1 MLRTIPPE
9 SFGAAGSR
17 VLLLRE
23 GSCITPVPGPT
34 DGHFQQAVR
43 CFAELGNPSICRL
56 RVGSLQILRLPN
68 PETRTSHAGAEGVRE
83 HFSTDGSFFLTSG
96 RCRLRTR
103 LSNFKKCTA
112 HHFLF
117 CWPFSNV
124 TDMLMINSRGNC
136 HSLGGSSWSRRMN
149 QLELEE
155 RRQQAAGKSGN
166 DRISKLQR
174 IVGELA
180 AHLSQSENGGGLA

>member
-1 MLRTIPPE
+1 MLRSIPPE

-83 HFSTDGSFFLTSG
+83 HFSTDGSFFSDVRPLPITNAP
-96 RCRLRTR
+96 L
-103 LSNFKKCTA
+103 
-112 HHFLF
+112 
-117 CWPFSNV
+117 
-124 TDMLMINSRGNC
+124 
-136 HSLGGSSWSRRMN
+136 
-149 QLELEE
+149 
-155 RRQQAAGKSGN
+155 
-166 DRISKLQR
+166 KLQKNAR
-174 IVGELA
+174 LIIFCSAG
-180 AHLSQSENGGGLA
+180 HSQM